1 MESNI
6 PLSLELSILYHL
18 SVGRFNSC
26 RIYDFKISHVLIQRG
41 SSLLYL
47 VQVVILY
54 LDARKGTIYRGFV
67 NRQKSFLASL
77 SSIYVSSF
85 GLSLSL
91 ETLLR
96 LSRKE
101 GKKNTSFLGSWE
113 GLTAWDFNEPHIHS
127 WLELELASY
136 VGVV

>member
-67 NRQKSFLASL
+67 DRQKSFLASL

-101 GKKNTSFLGSWE
+101 GKKTLLFLDHGKDRQLGISMSLTFIL
-113 GLTAWDFNEPHIHS
+113 GLNSNWH
-127 WLELELASY
+127 LM
-136 VGVV
+136 